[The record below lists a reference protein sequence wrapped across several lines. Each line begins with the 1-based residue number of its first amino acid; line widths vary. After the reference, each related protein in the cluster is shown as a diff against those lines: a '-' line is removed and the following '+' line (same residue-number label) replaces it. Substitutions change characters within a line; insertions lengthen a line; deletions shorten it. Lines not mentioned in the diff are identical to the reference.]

1 MSFLLVQKINK
12 KKRII
17 DLKYQTISY
26 RITYKKKKTEHIYFW
41 SFAVVL
47 IATKIIVSFLLDKLK
62 CRFSRHKFGL
72 IEQVSDRQSLA
83 LL

>member
-1 MSFLLVQKINK
+1 M
-12 KKRII
+12 
-17 DLKYQTISY
+17 
-26 RITYKKKKTEHIYFW
+26 YFW

-72 IEQVSDRQSLA
+72 IEQVSD
-83 LL
+83 